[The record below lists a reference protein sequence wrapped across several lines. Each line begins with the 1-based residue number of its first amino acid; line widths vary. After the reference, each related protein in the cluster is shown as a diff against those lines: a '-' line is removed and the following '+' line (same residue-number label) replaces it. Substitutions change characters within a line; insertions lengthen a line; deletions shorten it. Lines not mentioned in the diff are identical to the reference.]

1 MQTESGALASMMIPD
16 ALTPQQFYDGRRAD
30 SVVILPI
37 KRLML
42 AVLEDAMRCF
52 QGYFNAR
59 TAMHRRLF
67 AEAEAWILDRKADGP
82 FAFDTICETL
92 GINPECMRTSLREW
106 RVQQLNGTAPP
117 RLARRSPVTREGRIS
132 SPFTR
137 RRRHKS
143 STAKGTAVASI
154 GKHANGNGNGTGIR
168 DHDEPDVAQA
178 VMGSAVF
185 EAEFG
190 GSNDAD

>member
-1 MQTESGALASMMIPD
+1 MMQTELGALASMMIPD

-30 SVVILPI
+30 SAVILPI

-42 AVLEDAMRCF
+42 AVLEDAMRCY

-59 TAMHRRLF
+59 TATHRRLF
-67 AEAEAWILDRKADGP
+67 AEAEAWVWDRKADGP

-92 GINPECMRTSLREW
+92 GINTECMRNSLREW
-106 RVQQLNGTAPP
+106 RIQQLNGTAPP

-143 STAKGTAVASI
+143 GKGATALSN
-154 GKHANGNGNGTGIR
+154 GKHSNGNGNGSGVDR
-168 DHDEPDVAQA
+168 EFEPDISQA
-178 VMGSAVF
+178 VIGASVLA
-185 EAEFG
+185 AEYST
-190 GSNDAD
+190 SNGVD